1 MFWVM
6 PVFTNILV
14 AIDGSDV
21 SQRALVRAV
30 EEAKVW
36 NAQLHVIYV
45 VETGLFSSLPADNTV
60 EIMYRVLEKEG
71 NSVLEQAQKYAADAG
86 VTAITHMKQGHAGSE
101 VVTLA
106 DKEKADLVMIGS
118 HGKSRADRILI
129 GSVSIY
135 VVTHSKVTTMVV
147 RS

>member
-1 MFWVM
+1 M

-14 AIDGSDV
+14 AIDGSDA

-71 NSVLEQAQKYAADAG
+71 NSVLEQAKKYAADTG
-86 VTAITHMKQGHAGSE
+86 VTVIAHMKQGHAGSE

-118 HGKSRADRILI
+118 HGKSQADRLLI
-129 GSVSIY
+129 GSVSTY

>member
-1 MFWVM
+1 M

-14 AIDGSDV
+14 AIDGSDT
-21 SQRALVRAV
+21 SQRVLVRAV

-36 NAQLHVIYV
+36 NARLNVIYV

-71 NSVLEQAQKYAADAG
+71 TEVLEQAKKYAADNG
-86 VTAITHMKQGHAGSE
+86 VNVITYIKQGHAGSE
-101 VVTLA
+101 IVTLA
-106 DKEKADLVMIGS
+106 DKEKTDLVMVGS
-118 HGKSRADRILI
+118 HGKSQADRLLI
-129 GSVSIY
+129 GSVSTY
-135 VVTHSKVTTMVV
+135 VVTHCKVTTMVV